1 MPFLRYLKFGKVSA
15 KDVMKFGDRIVL
27 PTTVQEFPS
36 MKNDQC
42 CDEDEVN
49 YMRSLELYKV

>member
-1 MPFLRYLKFGKVSA
+1 
-15 KDVMKFGDRIVL
+15 MKFGDRIVL